1 MRFTLEEFQTA
12 VRERV
17 NQLRSGR
24 PPMQRVES
32 TGDMDIVLIFEV
44 LDFLLAREQGRGS

>member
-1 MRFTLEEFQTA
+1 MTFTVDEFRAA

-17 NQLRSGR
+17 GQLRSGR

-32 TGDMDIVLIFEV
+32 TADMDIVLVFEV
-44 LDFLLAREQGRGS
+44 LDFLLAKEQGRCG

>member
-1 MRFTLEEFQTA
+1 MMFTLEEFRAA
-12 VRERV
+12 VVERV

-32 TGDMDIVLIFEV
+32 AGDMDIILVFEV
-44 LDFLLAREQGRGS
+44 LDFLLAREQGRGN